1 MQYFGVRQIVVDPL
15 GSILPFIRKSGAVFD
30 DYVTEAMG
38 LAFGTA
44 CKELHDRGQPQ
55 IVYEIIARRIIEA
68 AKNGERNPTE
78 LVRAGLAAL
87 GISPRQRT
95 RGSRSE

>member
-1 MQYFGVRQIVVDPL
+1 M

-30 DYVTEAMG
+30 DCLAEAMG
-38 LAFGTA
+38 LAFDTA

-55 IVYEIIARRIIEA
+55 IVYEIIARRIIKA
-68 AKNGERNPTE
+68 AKNGERDPTE

-87 GISPRQRT
+87 GIPPGQQARA
-95 RGSRSE
+95 SRSE

>member
-1 MQYFGVRQIVVDPL
+1 MT
-15 GSILPFIRKSGAVFD
+15 

-38 LAFGTA
+38 LAFDTA
-44 CKELHDRGQPQ
+44 CKELHDRGQSQ

-68 AKNGERNPTE
+68 AKNGGRNPTE

-87 GISPRQRT
+87 GILNSKQVR
-95 RGSRSE
+95 

>member
-1 MQYFGVRQIVVDPL
+1 M
-15 GSILPFIRKSGAVFD
+15 GSILPFVRRSGAVFD

-38 LAFGTA
+38 LAFDMA
-44 CKELHDRGQPQ
+44 CKDLHDRGQPQ
-55 IVYEIIARRIIEA
+55 LIREIIARRIIEA

-87 GISPRQRT
+87 GIPNSKHDKQ
-95 RGSRSE
+95 

>member
-1 MQYFGVRQIVVDPL
+1 MLL

-30 DYVTEAMG
+30 DYITEAMG
-38 LAFGTA
+38 LAFDTA
-44 CKELHDRGQPQ
+44 CQELHDRGQPQ

-78 LVRAGLAAL
+78 LMRAGLSAL
-87 GISPRQRT
+87 GLQSGKQAR
-95 RGSRSE
+95 